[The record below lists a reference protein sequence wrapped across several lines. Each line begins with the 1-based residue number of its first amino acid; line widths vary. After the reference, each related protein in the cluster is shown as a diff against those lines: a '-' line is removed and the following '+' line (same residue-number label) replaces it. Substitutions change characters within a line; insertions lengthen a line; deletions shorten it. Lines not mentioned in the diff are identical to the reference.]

1 MQSSAYIYIYILY
14 TTERVVSQLTCSNSR
29 FAIQGAEGF
38 VKHII
43 QQHLLS
49 AVDLCQ
55 APDDAGGARG
65 SVVWAGNG
73 LFAGVILFSHVAILL

>member
-1 MQSSAYIYIYILY
+1 M
-14 TTERVVSQLTCSNSR
+14 
-29 FAIQGAEGF
+29 
-38 VKHII
+38 KHII